1 MPMIPIYGTG
11 FRPHHTTMRHGLYAV
26 AWSVMTPAKAAEL
39 VEMPFGIWTVE
50 GLRNKPYIR

>member
-1 MPMIPIYGTG
+1 
-11 FRPHHTTMRHGLYAV
+11 MRHGLYAV